1 MTAQGRL
8 PPHSF
13 QSHDGT
19 TISYVKGGKGSR
31 VLIAVHGAGSNHSTW
46 LNALRQLRGVRW
58 YAFDTRGH
66 GRSGG
71 APDIKKS
78 AEDIITLADKEGIKH
93 FAVAGICYGGSI
105 VLEAARRHPGRINK
119 VIILSPL
126 DRKLVSLTGPLRF
139 ACAAIGAVA
148 KRLPLRPKTTY
159 VDYCE
164 KPGLPFMFT
173 FFEDLT
179 GTHTRHYAQAAL
191 QCIDT
196 QVDFRIRQ
204 PLLVISGSHDL
215 FLRGNVLRQRLAMH
229 GNHKHLQVPTNHHV
243 LTWRPQKTGR
253 LMNDFLAGRQH

>member
-1 MTAQGRL
+1 MTEHSRL

-46 LNALRQLRGVRW
+46 LNALRQLRNVRW

-66 GRSGG
+66 GRSSGS
-71 APDIKKS
+71 PDVKKS
-78 AEDIITLADKEGIKH
+78 AEDIIALADKEGIRH
-93 FAVAGICYGGSI
+93 FAAAGICYGGSI

-119 VIILSPL
+119 VVVLSPL
-126 DRKLVSLTGPLRF
+126 DRKLVSLTGPLRL

-148 KRLPLRPKTTY
+148 KRLPLRPKKSY

-164 KPGLPFMFT
+164 KPGVPLVLTFT
-173 FFEDLT
+173 EDLT

-191 QCIDT
+191 QSIDT
-196 QVDFRIRQ
+196 QVDFHIRQ
-204 PLLVISGSHDL
+204 PLLVVSGSNDV
-215 FLRGNVLRQRLAMH
+215 FLRGHVLRQRLKAH
-229 GNHKHLQVPTNHHV
+229 PTHKHLQVPTNHHV

-253 LMNDFLAGRQH
+253 IINEFLAGKQR